1 MGLEFDLNIKKKKK
15 FDYDKVHD
23 LAIIGGGPGGLSAAL
38 YAKRKGI
45 DVVLVSGNIGGQVA
59 DTSSVENYLGIESMT
74 GEEMVKAFKKHV
86 ESYDVPMLDSIKV
99 ETIEQGKEKILK
111 LNNGKELKSKTV
123 IIGTGSLNRKLGVP
137 GEDEFYGKGV
147 TYCAICDGPL
157 FQDMDVLVAGGGNSA
172 VEAAI
177 DLSKIASS
185 VKLVQRSVLRADQV
199 LIDRME
205 SLDNVE
211 VFIGHQIKEVK
222 GDKLVSTVVAKNK
235 ETGEEVIFD
244 TKALFVEIGYTPN
257 TKFVED
263 LVELNERKEIIIN
276 DRNETSEK
284 GIFAIGDAT
293 TVPYKQII
301 IAASEGAKA
310 ALSAVDYLNKN

>member
-1 MGLEFDLNIKKKKK
+1 MGLEFDLNVKKKNK
-15 FDYDKVHD
+15 FDYDKVYD

-45 DVVLVSGNIGGQVA
+45 AVVLVSGDIGGQVA

-86 ESYDVPMLDSIKV
+86 ESYDLPMLDSIKV
-99 ETIEQGKEKILK
+99 ETIEQSKEKILK
-111 LNNGKELKSKTV
+111 LDNGKKLKSKTV

-157 FQDMDVLVAGGGNSA
+157 FTDMDVLIAGGGNSA

-177 DLSKIASS
+177 DLSKTASS

-222 GDKLVSTVVAKNK
+222 GDKLVSAVVAKNK
-235 ETGEEVIFD
+235 ETGEEVTFD

-263 LVELNERKEIIIN
+263 LVELNERKEIVIN

>member
-1 MGLEFDLNIKKKKK
+1 MGLEFDLNVKKKNK
-15 FDYDKVHD
+15 FDYDKVYD

-45 DVVLVSGNIGGQVA
+45 DVVLVSGTIGGQVA

-74 GEEMVKAFKKHV
+74 GEEMVKAFKSHV

-99 ETIEQGKEKILK
+99 ESIEPGNEKTLTLDNRK
-111 LNNGKELKSKTV
+111 KLKSKTV

-157 FQDMDVLVAGGGNSA
+157 FTDMDVLVAGGGNSA

-177 DLSKIASS
+177 DLSKTASS

-222 GDKLVSTVVAKNK
+222 GDKLVSAVVAKNK
-235 ETGEEVIFD
+235 ETGEEVTFD
-244 TKALFVEIGYTPN
+244 TKALFVEIGYVPN
-257 TKFVED
+257 TKFVEN
-263 LVELNERKEIIIN
+263 LVQLNERKEIIIN

>member
-1 MGLEFDLNIKKKKK
+1 MGLEFDLNVKKKNK
-15 FDYDKVHD
+15 FDYDKVYD

-45 DVVLVSGNIGGQVA
+45 DVVLVSGTIGGQVA

-74 GEEMVKAFKKHV
+74 GEEMVKAFKSHV

-99 ETIEQGKEKILK
+99 ESIEPGNEKTLT
-111 LNNGKELKSKTV
+111 LDNGKKLKSKTV

-157 FQDMDVLVAGGGNSA
+157 FTDMDVLVAGGGNSA

-177 DLSKIASS
+177 DLSKTASS

-222 GDKLVSTVVAKNK
+222 GDKLVSAVVAKNK
-235 ETGEEVIFD
+235 ETGEEVTFD
-244 TKALFVEIGYTPN
+244 TKALFVEIGYVPN
-257 TKFVED
+257 TKFVEN
-263 LVELNERKEIIIN
+263 LVQLNERKEIIIN